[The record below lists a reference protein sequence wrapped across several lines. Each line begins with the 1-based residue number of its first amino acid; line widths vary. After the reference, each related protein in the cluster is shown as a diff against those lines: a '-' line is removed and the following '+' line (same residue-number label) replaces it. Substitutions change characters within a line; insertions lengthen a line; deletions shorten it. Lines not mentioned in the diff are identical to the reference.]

1 MNYILLLC
9 SLVFDTLK
17 NAYTNHFGKN
27 LQETQADTYVFNAG
41 ISGGAMLFCLLFAFF
56 VPFSISSFSFVMAVF
71 YAITTACAQYFMVMS
86 MALGPMSYSILF
98 TYLGGIIVPTAYATI
113 LAGQTVT
120 VFQVVGLLCMGVSVL
135 MGLDLKKD
143 KAITKKWLF
152 FSVGSFVMWGLVGIC
167 QVIHQSSAY
176 RKELLPFLFWAF
188 VLMTLSFSVLGFA
201 CRKKDTQ
208 TTDVKFNRR
217 ILLCILLVGIA
228 TGAINL
234 INVYLSGAMP
244 SVIFFPIVNGGVILL
259 SEITAIFGFKEKLS
273 RKQFVSIIA
282 GIVAVC
288 LLSM

>member
-17 NAYTNHFGKN
+17 NAYTNHLGKN
-27 LQETQADTYVFNAG
+27 LQETQADTYIFNAG

-86 MALGPMSYSILF
+86 MARGPMSYSILF
-98 TYLGGIIVPTAYATI
+98 TYLGGIIIPTAYATI
-113 LAGQTVT
+113 LAGQAVT
-120 VFQVVGLLCMGVSVL
+120 VFQVIGL
-135 MGLDLKKD
+135 
-143 KAITKKWLF
+143 F
-152 FSVGSFVMWGLVGIC
+152 
-167 QVIHQSSAY
+167 
-176 RKELLPFLFWAF
+176 
-188 VLMTLSFSVLGFA
+188 
-201 CRKKDTQ
+201 
-208 TTDVKFNRR
+208 
-217 ILLCILLVGIA
+217 CILLVGVA

-244 SVIFFPIVNGGVILL
+244 GVIFFPIVNGGVILL
-259 SEITAIFGFKEKLS
+259 SEITAIFGFKEKIS

-288 LLSM
+288 LLSL